1 MKYLAFVCFFF
12 LPLLLSAAIAADS
25 NGVIASYD
33 DTVLR
38 ADELAAEADAMTL
51 AQRERF
57 AGSPKSREN
66 IAKELLVRR
75 QVAALARQDGLA
87 DDPAVQ
93 HRLRLLEE
101 RLLYEV
107 YMQHAEA
114 AALDDAA
121 IEKLAYDEYR
131 AYKDK
136 FVTPEAVRVSH
147 ILLRVAA
154 EGGQGRDRAQTEAL
168 GQELLERA
176 KAGEDFAALA
186 TEYSEDPG
194 SARNGG
200 DLGFF
205 ERGRMA
211 RPFEEAAFALQ
222 EQGELSGIV
231 ETQFGLHI
239 LRLNERRESGQRS
252 FDEVRDELI
261 ATNRLQARK
270 RVRLDIVEPLRDP
283 ARLKI
288 DATALEA
295 VFAAD

>member
-1 MKYLAFVCFFF
+1 MKYLAFAFFF
-12 LPLLLSAAIAADS
+12 SLPVFFAVAIAADA

-33 DTVLR
+33 DTVVLL
-38 ADELAAEADAMTL
+38 ADELAAEADAMTP
-51 AQRERF
+51 AQRARF

-75 QVAALARQDGLA
+75 QVAALARQDGLT

-114 AALDDAA
+114 AVLDDAA

-136 FVTPEAVRVSH
+136 FVTPEAVHVSH
-147 ILLRVAA
+147 ILLRVGA
-154 EGGQGRDRAQTEAL
+154 QGRDRAQTEAL
-168 GQELLERA
+168 AQELLERLR
-176 KAGEDFAALA
+176 AGEDFATLA

-194 SARNGG
+194 SAPKGG

-211 RPFEEAAFALQ
+211 KPFEEAAFTLT
-222 EQGELSGIV
+222 EPGELSDIV

-239 LRLNERRESGQRS
+239 LRFTARREPGQRS
-252 FDEVRDELI
+252 FDEVREQLI
-261 ATNRLQARK
+261 ASNRMQARK
-270 RVRLDIVEPLRDP
+270 RVRLDIIAPLRDP
-283 ARLKI
+283 ARLRI
-288 DATALEA
+288 DAPALEA

>member
-1 MKYLAFVCFFF
+1 MKSIVAFALCVSCSF
-12 LPLLLSAAIAADS
+12 LVSTATADS
-25 NGVIASYD
+25 SAVIASSGE
-33 DTVLR
+33 TVLR
-38 ADELAAEADAMTL
+38 ADELAAEADAMTP

-66 IAKELLVRR
+66 IATELLVRR
-75 QVAALARQDGLA
+75 QVAALARRDGLA

-114 AALDDAA
+114 ATLDDAA

-136 FVTPEAVRVSH
+136 FVTPEAVHVSH
-147 ILLRVAA
+147 ILLRIGS
-154 EGGQGRDRAQTEAL
+154 EGGQGRDRTQTEAL
-168 GQELLERA
+168 ARELLDRLR
-176 KAGEDFAALA
+176 AGEDFATLA

-194 SARNGG
+194 SARKGG

-211 RPFEEAAFALQ
+211 KPFEEAAFALK
-222 EQGELSGIV
+222 EPGELSDIV

-239 LRLNERRESGQRS
+239 LRLTERRESGQRS
-252 FDEVRDELI
+252 FDEVREQLI

-270 RVRLDIVEPLRDP
+270 RVRLDIIEPLRDP

-295 VFAAD
+295 VFAGD